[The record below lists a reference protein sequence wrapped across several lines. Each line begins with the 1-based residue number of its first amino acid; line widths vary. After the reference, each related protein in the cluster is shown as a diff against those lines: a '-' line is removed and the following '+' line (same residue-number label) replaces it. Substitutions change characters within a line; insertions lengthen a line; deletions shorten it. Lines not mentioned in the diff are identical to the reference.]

1 MTVVDPEKGQV
12 DWLVGAYVFS
22 YIVLVDWTL
31 LQVTVAVLLDNFV
44 SDVPFGQLHH

>member
-1 MTVVDPEKGQV
+1 MAVVDPETGQV

-22 YIVLVDWTL
+22 YIVLVNWTL